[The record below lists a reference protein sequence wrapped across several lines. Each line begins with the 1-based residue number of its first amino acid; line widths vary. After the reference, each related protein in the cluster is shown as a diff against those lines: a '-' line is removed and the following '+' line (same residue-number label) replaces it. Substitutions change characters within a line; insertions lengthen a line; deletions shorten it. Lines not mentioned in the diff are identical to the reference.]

1 LRRALLADR
10 RPQQPAPSASPAAPF
25 PQATVLIDLA
35 AILAVGA
42 FRVGWMQAMGANR
55 VLNVELAHVGM
66 DDHETLI
73 DQQ

>member
-1 LRRALLADR
+1 
-10 RPQQPAPSASPAAPF
+10 
-25 PQATVLIDLA
+25 VLIDLA

-73 DQQ
+73 DQQWAMRKPRGLAPWACLLP